1 MQENTK
7 EIWRP
12 IRGYENLYEV
22 SNLGKV
28 RSLDR
33 LVRRCTCVARVDI
46 KQLEASNGHIKNNNL
61 IQ

>member
-33 LVRRCTCVARVDI
+33 LVRRGTCVLKED
-46 KQLEASNGHIKNNNL
+46 
-61 IQ
+61 

>member
-28 RSLDR
+28 RSLDK
-33 LVRRCTCVARVDI
+33 LVRNGTGVNNCCKGRLKTTGGFI
-46 KQLEASNGHIKNNNL
+46 FKYKQ
-61 IQ
+61 

>member
-1 MQENTK
+1 MHKNTK
-7 EIWRP
+7 EILRQ

-33 LVRRCTCVARVDI
+33 LVRRGTGVAKAD
-46 KQLEASNGHIKNNNL
+46 
-61 IQ
+61 

>member
-1 MQENTK
+1 MHKNTK
-7 EIWRP
+7 EILRP

-33 LVRRCTCVARVDI
+33 YANSWIGIRLYKGRLKTTGGFI
-46 KQLEASNGHIKNNNL
+46 FKYKQ
-61 IQ
+61 

>member
-1 MQENTK
+1 MQENTE
-7 EIWRP
+7 EIWRT

-33 LVRRCTCVARVDI
+33 LVRRGTCVVKED
-46 KQLEASNGHIKNNNL
+46 
-61 IQ
+61 